1 MSGQPVGPEQ
11 QSVYILNERPEVAP
25 FIPGAA
31 RTALDVGCGRGG
43 FGDTLRRKL
52 GPDARIVGIE
62 PVAEQAA
69 IARDHGFDE
78 VVSGYF
84 PDAPEELGRF
94 DLITFNDVLEHM
106 VDPWQALHD
115 TRRWLTPAGVV
126 LACIPNIQYWPAV
139 IDLANGRWDYADAG
153 LLDRT
158 HLRFFTRK
166 TMCDMFEATGYEV
179 VECQGV
185 NSVWGSE
192 WRPSGHGMSAKVR
205 NVTRGL
211 LTRARPDGAFL
222 HFVVVA
228 RPTANGGSAG

>member
-1 MSGQPVGPEQ
+1 MTEQTQGPEQ
-11 QSVYILNERPEVAP
+11 QSVYALNERPEVVP
-25 FIPGAA
+25 FISTGA

-43 FGDTLRRKL
+43 FGDTLRSRL

-84 PDAPEELGRF
+84 PDTREELGRF

-106 VDPWQALHD
+106 VDPWQALRD
-115 TRRWLTPAGVV
+115 TRRWLTPTGVV
-126 LACIPNIQYWPAV
+126 VACIPNIQYWPAV
-139 IDLANGRWDYADAG
+139 IDLANGRWDYTDAG

-166 TMCDMFEATGYEV
+166 TMCDMFEAVGYDV
-179 VECQGV
+179 VRCEGV

-192 WRPSGHGMSAKVR
+192 WRPSRRGLSAKVR
-205 NVTRGL
+205 NVGRGM
-211 LTRARPDGAFL
+211 LTRARPDGQFL

-228 RPTANGGSAG
+228 RPQADGGHAP